1 MTLYGEVKYAPTSNY
16 ITLYIT
22 SNADMFSP
30 YPNWGIKD
38 IVVTALACHS
48 ACSTCTGPLATDC
61 IVCSDST
68 R

>member
-1 MTLYGEVKYAPTSNY
+1 
-16 ITLYIT
+16 
-22 SNADMFSP
+22 MFNP

-38 IVVTALACHS
+38 IVVTALSCHS